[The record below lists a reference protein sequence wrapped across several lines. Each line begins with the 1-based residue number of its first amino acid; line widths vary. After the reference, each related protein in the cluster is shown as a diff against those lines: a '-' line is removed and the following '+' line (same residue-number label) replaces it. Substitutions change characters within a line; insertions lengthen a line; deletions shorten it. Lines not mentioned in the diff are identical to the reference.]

1 MTAEAGMDEEFGRY
15 RLRGTLGTG
24 GMGQVYRAY
33 DTALNRE
40 VALKVLHAGAAS
52 DPVFVARFKREALV
66 AAGIDEP
73 HVVPIY
79 DSGEINGR
87 LFIAMRLIA
96 GTDVASMLKKGPLPP
111 EQAVS
116 LIEQAAAALDSA
128 HDAGLE
134 HRDIKPGNL
143 LVTPKNFLYLIDFG
157 IARAPGEAQLTNT
170 DATIGTA
177 AYIAPER
184 LTRGVA
190 DHRADVYSLA
200 CVLFECLTGSKP
212 YAGESLERQLYAHVH
227 EPPPRPSEVNPA
239 VPAAFDAVIARGM
252 AVDPD
257 QRFSSAPSLAA
268 AARAALTEGGSAPVL
283 STAEMAMPDFTG
295 ELPTPTGPTGPGGP
309 FGPNPTRQLETPGP
323 GYPDT
328 RILPADALPPAV
340 LPPAVPPP
348 AVPPPAV
355 PPPAVVPAA
364 VAPTPPPLPPE
375 LAEPAETPAPNRRRR
390 WIVVLAAAAAAV
402 MLVVAVAIGLPGG
415 DDAAEPGPV
424 VTPTQA
430 TVFSVGG
437 EPDHPDR
444 AGRAIDGNPDTG
456 WTTDIYSDAT
466 PFPTFKAGVG
476 LMLTLP
482 SPTRVATVSV
492 AVPST
497 GTAVEIR
504 SAQTANP
511 ASLADTTVLAGP
523 TTLTPG
529 DNTITVGATEPTSHL
544 LVWISTLGSTDGQSR
559 TRLSE
564 IVVHAAR

>member
-184 LTRGVA
+184 LTRDVA

-295 ELPTPTGPTGPGGP
+295 ELPTPAGPTGPGGP

-328 RILPADALPPAV
+328 RILPADALPS
-340 LPPAVPPP
+340 AVPPP
-348 AVPPPAV
+348 AM

-375 LAEPAETPAPNRRRR
+375 LAEPAETPTPNRRRR

-415 DDAAEPGPV
+415 DDAAAPGAV

-511 ASLADTTVLAGP
+511 ASLAATTLLAGP

-529 DNTITVGATEPTSHL
+529 DNTITVGAKEPTSHL

>member
-252 AVDPD
+252 VVDPD

-295 ELPTPTGPTGPGGP
+295 ELPTPAGPTGPGGP

-328 RILPADALPPAV
+328 RILPADALKWGE
-340 LPPAVPPP
+340 
-348 AVPPPAV
+348 
-355 PPPAVVPAA
+355 
-364 VAPTPPPLPPE
+364 E
-375 LAEPAETPAPNRRRR
+375 LKARRAERAQKAEAK
-390 WIVVLAAAAAAV
+390 AK
-402 MLVVAVAIGLPGG
+402 
-415 DDAAEPGPV
+415 AELEGAE
-424 VTPTQA
+424 VTEA
-430 TVFSVGG
+430 
-437 EPDHPDR
+437 E
-444 AGRAIDGNPDTG
+444 
-456 WTTDIYSDAT
+456 
-466 PFPTFKAGVG
+466 
-476 LMLTLP
+476 
-482 SPTRVATVSV
+482 
-492 AVPST
+492 
-497 GTAVEIR
+497 
-504 SAQTANP
+504 
-511 ASLADTTVLAGP
+511 
-523 TTLTPG
+523 
-529 DNTITVGATEPTSHL
+529 
-544 LVWISTLGSTDGQSR
+544 
-559 TRLSE
+559 
-564 IVVHAAR
+564 

>member
-1 MTAEAGMDEEFGRY
+1 MDEEFGRY

-33 DTALNRE
+33 DTALDRE
-40 VALKVLHAGAAS
+40 VALKVLHAGAAT
-52 DPVFVARFKREALV
+52 DPVFVARFKREARV

-87 LFIAMRLIA
+87 LFIAMRMIG

-111 EQAVS
+111 EQAVM

-157 IARAPGEAQLTNT
+157 IARAPGEAQLTHT
-170 DATIGTA
+170 DVTVGTA

-184 LTRGVA
+184 LTRGVV
-190 DHRADVYSLA
+190 DHRADIYSLT

-212 YAGESLERQLYAHVH
+212 YAGETLERQLYAHVH
-227 EPPPRPSEVNPA
+227 EPRPRPSEVNPA
-239 VPAAFDAVIARGM
+239 VPASFDAVIARGM

-257 QRFSSAPSLAA
+257 QRFTSASSLAA
-268 AARAALTEGGSAPVL
+268 AARAALAEAGPAPVT
-283 STAEMAMPDFTG
+283 STAEMPTPDFTG
-295 ELPTPTGPTGPGGP
+295 PLPTAAGPAGPGGP
-309 FGPNPTRQLETPGP
+309 GGPGGPNPTRQLETPGP

-328 RILPADALPPAV
+328 RVLPPDALPPAV
-340 LPPAVPPP
+340 PAP
-348 AVPPPAV
+348 
-355 PPPAVVPAA
+355 
-364 VAPTPPPLPPE
+364 VAPTPPPTADAPE
-375 LAEPAETPAPNRRRR
+375 TAEPAESPSSPKRRR
-390 WIVVLAAAAAAV
+390 WIVVLAAVAAAV
-402 MLVVAVAIGLPGG
+402 VLVIAVAIGMRGGENATQPG
-415 DDAAEPGPV
+415 AV
-424 VTPTQA
+424 VAPTQA

-437 EPDHPDR
+437 DPDHPER
-444 AGRAIDGNPDTG
+444 AANAIDGDPDTG
-456 WTTDIYSDAT
+456 WTTDIYADAV
-466 PFPTFKAGVG
+466 PFPSFKSGVG
-476 LMLTLP
+476 LMLALP

-492 AVPST
+492 RVPST

-504 SAQTANP
+504 SAGSANP

-523 TTLTPG
+523 VTLTPG
-529 DNTITVGATEPTSHL
+529 DNTITVGASEPTSYL
-544 LVWISTLGSTDGQSR
+544 LVWISTLGTTGGQSR
-559 TRLSE
+559 TQLSE
-564 IVVHAAR
+564 IVVHAAK

>member
-1 MTAEAGMDEEFGRY
+1 MDEEFGRY

-184 LTRGVA
+184 LTRDVA

-295 ELPTPTGPTGPGGP
+295 ELPTPGAGPGGPGRHTGPTGPGGP

-340 LPPAVPPP
+340 
-348 AVPPPAV
+348 

-375 LAEPAETPAPNRRRR
+375 LAEPAESPAPNRRRR

-415 DDAAEPGPV
+415 DDAAAPGAV

-511 ASLADTTVLAGP
+511 ASLAATTVLAGP

-529 DNTITVGATEPTSHL
+529 DNTITVGAKEPTSHL